1 MAWCGK
7 RSQRAGNAIWPL
19 LMYHVRPFRIAH
31 EEERMITGKVTS
43 VYGKDINTDDIIPA
57 SFLQQSTD
65 RKFFKDYAFDRYDPA
80 FRERCQQTPMNIVVA
95 GENFGCGSSR
105 EQAVYAIKE
114 NNVVCVLA
122 QSYPDIFYRNS
133 LSNGLVLITLPDT
146 SGIQMGDEL
155 RVDLDTY
162 TIENLTR
169 GTTLRFEMNPDD
181 LETFKQGGMIGR
193 VRNHLEELLQATH

>member
-1 MAWCGK
+1 
-7 RSQRAGNAIWPL
+7 
-19 LMYHVRPFRIAH
+19 
-31 EEERMITGKVTS
+31 MITGTVTS

-57 SFLQQSTD
+57 SYLQQSTD
-65 RKFFKDYAFDRYDPA
+65 RKFFATYAFDKRDPE
-80 FRERCQQTPMNIVVA
+80 FRERCQQTTTNIVVA

-114 NNVVCVLA
+114 NNVVCVIA

-146 SGIQMGDEL
+146 SSFRLGDAL

-162 TIENLTR
+162 TIENTTQ
-169 GTTLRFEMNPDD
+169 GTTLRFEMNADD

-193 VRNHLEELLQATH
+193 VRKHLEEILQVQK

>member
-1 MAWCGK
+1 
-7 RSQRAGNAIWPL
+7 
-19 LMYHVRPFRIAH
+19 
-31 EEERMITGKVTS
+31 MISGKVTS

-57 SFLQQSTD
+57 SFLQQSTE
-65 RKFFKDYAFDRYDPA
+65 RKFFAQYAFDRYDPA
-80 FRERCQQTPMNIVVA
+80 FRERCKQSPANIVIA

-114 NNVVCVLA
+114 NNVVFVLA

-133 LSNGLVLITLPDT
+133 LSNGLVLITLPD
-146 SGIQMGDEL
+146 EL
-155 RVDLDTY
+155 RVDLDTC
-162 TIENLTR
+162 TIENVTQ

-193 VRNHLEELLQATH
+193 VTRHLEELLQTTK

>member
-1 MAWCGK
+1 
-7 RSQRAGNAIWPL
+7 
-19 LMYHVRPFRIAH
+19 
-31 EEERMITGKVTS
+31 MITGKVTS

-57 SFLQQSTD
+57 SYLQQSTE
-65 RKFFKDYAFDRYDPA
+65 RKFFAQYAFDRYDPA
-80 FRERCQQTPMNIVVA
+80 FHERCKQTTANIVIA
-95 GENFGCGSSR
+95 GDNFGCGSSR
-105 EQAVYAIKE
+105 EQAVYALKE

-146 SGIQMGDEL
+146 SSVQLGDEL

-162 TIENLTR
+162 TIENVTQ

-193 VRNHLEELLQATH
+193 VRTHLAELLQTVK